1 MGIIIWIL
9 SKFLSLLTERTIERL
24 DRGSAGSLVVSSDR
38 IKKLL
43 SGVDSVV
50 TDFSIVSEC
59 NATYLNQSMKWLL
72 ESARK
77 HFVYENMP
85 LSTRALSCNIGYF
98 QAQRDTKFVI
108 LYNLPYMP
116 SIMKSWNSIANCKS
130 LEWSRKKCLDTLEQ
144 HWISRPHKTQPNTP
158 RATYL

>member
-59 NATYLNQSMKWLL
+59 NATYLNQSMK
-72 ESARK
+72 
-77 HFVYENMP
+77 
-85 LSTRALSCNIGYF
+85 
-98 QAQRDTKFVI
+98 
-108 LYNLPYMP
+108 
-116 SIMKSWNSIANCKS
+116 
-130 LEWSRKKCLDTLEQ
+130 
-144 HWISRPHKTQPNTP
+144 
-158 RATYL
+158 